1 MKKKQVNP
9 IIDKITD
16 NILEGYNPI
25 TSKDLNSVMKD
36 IFENAIQKIM
46 NNEFDSFIGY
56 EKNDN
61 KLDKDNY
68 WNGYYSKNVN
78 SEYGKMELEIPRDRN
93 AEFEPIIVK
102 KYERDISELVDMIF
116 TLYAK
121 GMSTRDVSDFMY
133 QKYGVNYSPSQISQI
148 TNEIIEDARLW
159 QNQKLDEYYPIIYID
174 AIHFNVIE
182 NNIVTKKATYV
193 ILGINSEGQKELL
206 GLYIGENESA
216 KFWMFVL
223 NTLKNRGISKIDIIC
238 SDNLKGISQSIETVY
253 PESKQQR
260 CIVHMIRN
268 STKFVYYKDLKE
280 FCDDLKTIYQ
290 ANNISN
296 AEENLDIFEEKWG
309 KKYSASVSIW
319 RRNWAEIITMFNYSP
334 GIRKMIYTTNP
345 IENLNSV
352 FRKYTKTKRVF
363 PSDDSLLKILF
374 LASQNIMNKWSKSRV
389 SNWSN
394 ILNEF
399 EIINSKE

>member
-46 NNEFDSFIGY
+46 NKEFDSFIGY

-68 WNGYYSKNVN
+68 RNGYYSKNVN

-93 AEFEPIIVK
+93 AKFEPIIVK

-159 QNQKLDEYYPIIYID
+159 QNRKLDEYYPIIYID

-394 ILNEF
+394 ILIEF

>member
-16 NILEGYNPI
+16 NILQGYNPI

-46 NNEFDSFIGY
+46 NKEFDSFIGY

-68 WNGYYSKNVN
+68 RNGYYSKNVN

-159 QNQKLDEYYPIIYID
+159 QNRKLDEYYPIIYID

-238 SDNLKGISQSIETVY
+238 SDNLKGISQSIQTVY

-280 FCDDLKTIYQ
+280 FCEDLKTIYQ

-374 LASQNIMNKWSKSRV
+374 LASQNIVNKWSKSRV

>member
-25 TSKDLNSVMKD
+25 NSKDLNSVMKD

-46 NNEFDSFIGY
+46 NKEFDSFIGY

-68 WNGYYSKNVN
+68 RNGYYSKNVN
-78 SEYGKMELEIPRDRN
+78 SEYGKMVLEIPRDRN

-159 QNQKLDEYYPIIYID
+159 QNRKLDQYYPIIYID

-280 FCDDLKTIYQ
+280 FCNDLKTIYQ

>member
-46 NNEFDSFIGY
+46 NKEFDSFIGY

-68 WNGYYSKNVN
+68 RNGYYSKNVN

-159 QNQKLDEYYPIIYID
+159 QNRKLDEYYPIIYID

-238 SDNLKGISQSIETVY
+238 SDNLKGISQSIQTVY

-280 FCDDLKTIYQ
+280 FCEDLKTIYQ

>member
-9 IIDKITD
+9 IIDKITN

-46 NNEFDSFIGY
+46 NKEFDSFIGY

-68 WNGYYSKNVN
+68 RNGYYSKNVN

-159 QNQKLDEYYPIIYID
+159 QNRKLDEYYPIIYID

-238 SDNLKGISQSIETVY
+238 SDNLKGISQSIQTVY

>member
-46 NNEFDSFIGY
+46 NKEFDSFIGY

-68 WNGYYSKNVN
+68 RNGYYSKNVN

-159 QNQKLDEYYPIIYID
+159 QNRKLDEYYPIIYID

-399 EIINSKE
+399 EIINSKK

>member
-46 NNEFDSFIGY
+46 NKEFDSFIGY

-68 WNGYYSKNVN
+68 RNGYYSKNVN

-159 QNQKLDEYYPIIYID
+159 QNRKLDEYYPIIYID

-216 KFWMFVL
+216 KFWMLVL

-309 KKYSASVSIW
+309 KKYSASVLIW

>member
-46 NNEFDSFIGY
+46 NKEFDSFIGY

-68 WNGYYSKNVN
+68 RNGYYSKNVN

-93 AEFEPIIVK
+93 AKFEPIIVK

-133 QKYGVNYSPSQISQI
+133 QKYGINYSPSQISQI

-159 QNQKLDEYYPIIYID
+159 QNRKLDEYYPIIYID
-174 AIHFNVIE
+174 VIHFSVIE

>member
-46 NNEFDSFIGY
+46 NKEFDSFIGY

-68 WNGYYSKNVN
+68 RNGYYSKNVN

-93 AEFEPIIVK
+93 AKFEPIIVK

-159 QNQKLDEYYPIIYID
+159 QNRKLDEYYPIIYID

-223 NTLKNRGISKIDIIC
+223 NTLKNRGICKIGIIC

>member
-46 NNEFDSFIGY
+46 NKEFDSFIGY

-68 WNGYYSKNVN
+68 RNGYYSKKVN
-78 SEYGKMELEIPRDRN
+78 SEYGKMEIEIPRDRN
-93 AEFEPIIVK
+93 AEFEHIIVK

-121 GMSTRDVSDFMY
+121 GMSTRYVSDFMY

-159 QNQKLDEYYPIIYID
+159 QNRKLDEYYPIIYID
-174 AIHFNVIE
+174 VIHFSVIE

-268 STKFVYYKDLKE
+268 SIKFVYYKDLKE

-290 ANNISN
+290 ADNISN

-399 EIINSKE
+399 EIINSK

>member
-46 NNEFDSFIGY
+46 NKEFDSFIGY

-61 KLDKDNY
+61 KLHKDNY
-68 WNGYYSKNVN
+68 RNGYYSKNVN

-159 QNQKLDEYYPIIYID
+159 QNRKLDEYYPIIYID

-216 KFWMFVL
+216 KF
-223 NTLKNRGISKIDIIC
+223 
-238 SDNLKGISQSIETVY
+238 
-253 PESKQQR
+253 
-260 CIVHMIRN
+260 
-268 STKFVYYKDLKE
+268 
-280 FCDDLKTIYQ
+280 
-290 ANNISN
+290 
-296 AEENLDIFEEKWG
+296 
-309 KKYSASVSIW
+309 
-319 RRNWAEIITMFNYSP
+319 
-334 GIRKMIYTTNP
+334 
-345 IENLNSV
+345 
-352 FRKYTKTKRVF
+352 
-363 PSDDSLLKILF
+363 
-374 LASQNIMNKWSKSRV
+374 
-389 SNWSN
+389 
-394 ILNEF
+394 
-399 EIINSKE
+399 

>member
-46 NNEFDSFIGY
+46 NKEFDSFIGY

-68 WNGYYSKNVN
+68 RNGYYSKKVN

-159 QNQKLDEYYPIIYID
+159 QNRKLDEYYPIIYID

-182 NNIVTKKATYV
+182 NNIATKKATYV

>member
-25 TSKDLNSVMKD
+25 NSKDLNSVMKD

-46 NNEFDSFIGY
+46 NKEFDSFIGY

-68 WNGYYSKNVN
+68 RNGYYSKNVN
-78 SEYGKMELEIPRDRN
+78 SEYGKMVLEIPRDRN

-159 QNQKLDEYYPIIYID
+159 QNRKLDQYYPIIYID

-223 NTLKNRGISKIDIIC
+223 NTLKNRGILKIDIIC
-238 SDNLKGISQSIETVY
+238 SDNLKGISQSIETIY

-280 FCDDLKTIYQ
+280 FCNDLKTIYQ

-309 KKYSASVSIW
+309 KKYPASVSIW

-374 LASQNIMNKWSKSRV
+374 LASQNIMNKWSKSRI

>member
-16 NILEGYNPI
+16 NILEGYNPV

-46 NNEFDSFIGY
+46 NKEFDSFIGY

-68 WNGYYSKNVN
+68 RNGYYSKNVN
-78 SEYGKMELEIPRDRN
+78 SEYGKMVLEIPRDRN

-121 GMSTRDVSDFMY
+121 GMSTRDVSDFMH
-133 QKYGVNYSPSQISQI
+133 QKYGVNYSPSQISQM

-159 QNQKLDEYYPIIYID
+159 QNRKLDEYYPIIYID

-238 SDNLKGISQSIETVY
+238 SDNLKGISQSIETIY

-280 FCDDLKTIYQ
+280 FCNDLKTIYQ

-374 LASQNIMNKWSKSRV
+374 LASQNIINKWSKSRV

>member
-46 NNEFDSFIGY
+46 NKEFDSFIGY

-68 WNGYYSKNVN
+68 RNGYYSKNVN

-159 QNQKLDEYYPIIYID
+159 QNRKLDEYYPIIYID

-238 SDNLKGISQSIETVY
+238 SDNLKGISQSIQTIY

-280 FCDDLKTIYQ
+280 FCEDLKTIYQ

-334 GIRKMIYTTNP
+334 GIRKMIYATNP

>member
-25 TSKDLNSVMKD
+25 NSKDLNSVMKD

-46 NNEFDSFIGY
+46 NKEFDSFIGY

-68 WNGYYSKNVN
+68 RNGYYSKNVN
-78 SEYGKMELEIPRDRN
+78 SEYGKMVLEIPRDRN

-159 QNQKLDEYYPIIYID
+159 QNRKLDQYYPIIYID

-223 NTLKNRGISKIDIIC
+223 NTLKNRGILKIDIIC

-280 FCDDLKTIYQ
+280 FCNDLKTIYQ

-309 KKYSASVSIW
+309 KKYPASISIW

-374 LASQNIMNKWSKSRV
+374 LASQNIMNKWSKSRI

>member
-46 NNEFDSFIGY
+46 NKEFDSFIGY

-68 WNGYYSKNVN
+68 RNGYYSKNVN

-93 AEFEPIIVK
+93 AKFEPIIVK

-159 QNQKLDEYYPIIYID
+159 QNRKLDEYYPIIYID

-223 NTLKNRGISKIDIIC
+223 NTLKNRGICKIDIIC

-394 ILNEF
+394 ILIEF

>member
-46 NNEFDSFIGY
+46 NKEFDNFIGY

-68 WNGYYSKNVN
+68 RNGYYSKNVN

-93 AEFEPIIVK
+93 AKFEPIIVK

-159 QNQKLDEYYPIIYID
+159 QNRKLDEYYPIIYID

-296 AEENLDIFEEKWG
+296 AEENLDIFEEKWC

>member
-25 TSKDLNSVMKD
+25 NSKDLNSVMKD

-46 NNEFDSFIGY
+46 NKEFDSFIGY

-68 WNGYYSKNVN
+68 RNGYYSKNVN
-78 SEYGKMELEIPRDRN
+78 SEYGKMMLEIPRDRN

-159 QNQKLDEYYPIIYID
+159 QNRKLDQYYPIIYID

-223 NTLKNRGISKIDIIC
+223 NTLKNRGILKIDIIC

-280 FCDDLKTIYQ
+280 FCNDLKTIYQ

>member
-46 NNEFDSFIGY
+46 NKEFDSFIGY

-68 WNGYYSKNVN
+68 RNGYYSKNVN

-159 QNQKLDEYYPIIYID
+159 QNWKLDEYYPIIYID

-238 SDNLKGISQSIETVY
+238 SDNLKGISQSIQTVY

-280 FCDDLKTIYQ
+280 FCEDLKTIYQ

>member
-36 IFENAIQKIM
+36 IFESAIQKIM
-46 NNEFDSFIGY
+46 NKEFDSFIGY

-68 WNGYYSKNVN
+68 RNGYYSKNVN

-133 QKYGVNYSPSQISQI
+133 QKYGGNYSPSQISQI

-159 QNQKLDEYYPIIYID
+159 QNRKLDEYYPIIYID

-296 AEENLDIFEEKWG
+296 AGENLDIFEEKWG
-309 KKYSASVSIW
+309 KKYSSSVSIW

>member
-16 NILEGYNPI
+16 NILEGYNPV

-36 IFENAIQKIM
+36 IFESAIQKIM
-46 NNEFDSFIGY
+46 NKEFDNFIGY

-68 WNGYYSKNVN
+68 RNGYYSKNVN
-78 SEYGKMELEIPRDRN
+78 SEYGKMVLEIPRDRN

-159 QNQKLDEYYPIIYID
+159 QNRKLDQYYPIIYID

-193 ILGINSEGQKELL
+193 ILGVNSEGQKELL

-216 KFWMFVL
+216 KFWMLVL

-280 FCDDLKTIYQ
+280 FCNDLKTIYQ

-309 KKYSASVSIW
+309 KKYPASVSIW

-374 LASQNIMNKWSKSRV
+374 LASQNIMNKWSKSRI

>member
-25 TSKDLNSVMKD
+25 NSKDLNSVMKD

-46 NNEFDSFIGY
+46 NKEFDSFIGY

-68 WNGYYSKNVN
+68 RNGYYSKNVN
-78 SEYGKMELEIPRDRN
+78 SEYGKMVLEIPRDRN

-148 TNEIIEDARLW
+148 TNEIIEDAKLW
-159 QNQKLDEYYPIIYID
+159 QNRKLDQYYPIIYID

-223 NTLKNRGISKIDIIC
+223 NTLKNRGILKIDIIC

-280 FCDDLKTIYQ
+280 FCNDLKTIYQ

>member
-25 TSKDLNSVMKD
+25 NSKDLNSVMKD

-46 NNEFDSFIGY
+46 NKEFDSFIGY

-68 WNGYYSKNVN
+68 RNGYYSKNVN
-78 SEYGKMELEIPRDRN
+78 SEYGKMLLEIPRDRN

-159 QNQKLDEYYPIIYID
+159 QNRKLDQYYPIIYID

-223 NTLKNRGISKIDIIC
+223 NTLKNRGILKIDIIC

-280 FCDDLKTIYQ
+280 FCNDLKTIYQ

>member
-46 NNEFDSFIGY
+46 NKEFDSFIGY

-68 WNGYYSKNVN
+68 RNGYYSKNVN

-159 QNQKLDEYYPIIYID
+159 QNRKLDEYYPIIYID

-238 SDNLKGISQSIETVY
+238 SDNLKGISQSIQTIY

-280 FCDDLKTIYQ
+280 FCEDLKTIYQ

>member
-46 NNEFDSFIGY
+46 NKEFDSFIGY

-68 WNGYYSKNVN
+68 RNGYYSKNVN

-159 QNQKLDEYYPIIYID
+159 QNRKLDEYYPIIYID

-394 ILNEF
+394 ILIEF

>member
-1 MKKKQVNP
+1 MKKKQINP

-25 TSKDLNSVMKD
+25 NSKDLNLVMKD

-46 NNEFDSFIGY
+46 NKEFDSFIGY

-68 WNGYYSKNVN
+68 RNGYYSKNVN
-78 SEYGKMELEIPRDRN
+78 SEYGKMLLEIPRDRN

-159 QNQKLDEYYPIIYID
+159 QNRKLDQYYPIIYID

-223 NTLKNRGISKIDIIC
+223 NTLKNRGILKIDIIC

-280 FCDDLKTIYQ
+280 FCNDLKTIYQ

>member
-25 TSKDLNSVMKD
+25 NSKDLNSVMKD

-46 NNEFDSFIGY
+46 NKEFDSFIGY

-68 WNGYYSKNVN
+68 RNGYYSKNVN
-78 SEYGKMELEIPRDRN
+78 SEYGKMVLEIPRDRN

-159 QNQKLDEYYPIIYID
+159 QNRKLDQYYPIIYID

-223 NTLKNRGISKIDIIC
+223 NTLKNRGILKIDIIC

-280 FCDDLKTIYQ
+280 FCNDLKTIYQ

>member
-36 IFENAIQKIM
+36 IFESAIQKIM
-46 NNEFDSFIGY
+46 NKEFDSFIGY

-68 WNGYYSKNVN
+68 RNGYYSKNVN

-159 QNQKLDEYYPIIYID
+159 QNRKLDEYYPIIYID

-296 AEENLDIFEEKWG
+296 AGENLDIFEEKWG
-309 KKYSASVSIW
+309 KKYSSSVSIW

>member
-16 NILEGYNPI
+16 NILEGYNPV

-46 NNEFDSFIGY
+46 NKEFDSFIGY

-68 WNGYYSKNVN
+68 RNGYYSKNVN
-78 SEYGKMELEIPRDRN
+78 SEYGKMVLEIPRDRN

-121 GMSTRDVSDFMY
+121 GMSTRDVSDFMH
-133 QKYGVNYSPSQISQI
+133 QKYGVNYSPSQISQM

-159 QNQKLDEYYPIIYID
+159 QNRKLDEYYPIIYID

-280 FCDDLKTIYQ
+280 FCNDLKTIYQ

-319 RRNWAEIITMFNYSP
+319 RRNWAEIINLDKK
-334 GIRKMIYTTNP
+334 IR
-345 IENLNSV
+345 L
-352 FRKYTKTKRVF
+352 
-363 PSDDSLLKILF
+363 
-374 LASQNIMNKWSKSRV
+374 
-389 SNWSN
+389 
-394 ILNEF
+394 
-399 EIINSKE
+399 IINVMSFFIIFKKRGI

>member
-46 NNEFDSFIGY
+46 NKEFDSFIGY

-68 WNGYYSKNVN
+68 RNGYYSKNVN

-159 QNQKLDEYYPIIYID
+159 QNRKLDEYYPIIYID

-223 NTLKNRGISKIDIIC
+223 NTLKNRGICKIDIIC

>member
-46 NNEFDSFIGY
+46 NKEFDNFIGY

-68 WNGYYSKNVN
+68 RNGYYSKNVN
-78 SEYGKMELEIPRDRN
+78 SEYGKMVLEIPRDRN

-159 QNQKLDEYYPIIYID
+159 QNRKLDQYYPIIYID

-193 ILGINSEGQKELL
+193 ILGVNSEGQKELL

-216 KFWMFVL
+216 KFWMLVL

-280 FCDDLKTIYQ
+280 FCNDLKTIYQ

-374 LASQNIMNKWSKSRV
+374 LASQNIMNKWSKSRI

>member
-1 MKKKQVNP
+1 MKKKQINP

-16 NILEGYNPI
+16 NILEGYNPV

-46 NNEFDSFIGY
+46 NKEFDSFIGY

-68 WNGYYSKNVN
+68 RNGYYSKNVN
-78 SEYGKMELEIPRDRN
+78 SEYGKMVLEIPRDRN

-121 GMSTRDVSDFMY
+121 GMSTRDVSDFMH
-133 QKYGVNYSPSQISQI
+133 QKYGVNYSPSQISQM

-159 QNQKLDEYYPIIYID
+159 QNRKLDEYYPIIYID

-280 FCDDLKTIYQ
+280 FCNDLKTIYQ

>member
-25 TSKDLNSVMKD
+25 NSKDLNSVMKD

-46 NNEFDSFIGY
+46 NKEFDSFIGY

-68 WNGYYSKNVN
+68 RNGYYSKNVN
-78 SEYGKMELEIPRDRN
+78 SEYGKMVLEIPRDRN

-133 QKYGVNYSPSQISQI
+133 QKYGVNYFPSQISQI

-159 QNQKLDEYYPIIYID
+159 QNRKLDQYYPIIYID

-223 NTLKNRGISKIDIIC
+223 NTLKNRGILKVDIIC
-238 SDNLKGISQSIETVY
+238 SDNLKGISQSIEIVY

-280 FCDDLKTIYQ
+280 FCNDLKTIYQ

-374 LASQNIMNKWSKSRV
+374 LASQNIMNKWSKSRI

>member
-46 NNEFDSFIGY
+46 NKEFDSFIGY

-68 WNGYYSKNVN
+68 RNGYYSKKVN
-78 SEYGKMELEIPRDRN
+78 SEYEKMEIEIPRDRN
-93 AEFEPIIVK
+93 AEFEHIIVK
-102 KYERDISELVDMIF
+102 KYEPDISELVDMIF

-121 GMSTRDVSDFMY
+121 GMSTRYVSDFMY

-159 QNQKLDEYYPIIYID
+159 QNRKLDEYYPIIYID
-174 AIHFNVIE
+174 VIHFSVIE

-268 STKFVYYKDLKE
+268 SIKFVYYKDLKE

-290 ANNISN
+290 ADNISN

-399 EIINSKE
+399 EIINSK

>member
-46 NNEFDSFIGY
+46 NKEFDSFIGY

-68 WNGYYSKNVN
+68 RNGYYSKKVN

-159 QNQKLDEYYPIIYID
+159 QNRKLDEYYPIIYID
-174 AIHFNVIE
+174 AIHFSVIE

-223 NTLKNRGISKIDIIC
+223 NTLKNRGISKIHIIC

-296 AEENLDIFEEKWG
+296 AEENLNIFEEKWG

>member
-9 IIDKITD
+9 IIDKITN

-46 NNEFDSFIGY
+46 NKEFDSFIGY

-68 WNGYYSKNVN
+68 RNGYYSKNVN

-159 QNQKLDEYYPIIYID
+159 QNRKLDEYYPIIYID

-296 AEENLDIFEEKWG
+296 AEESLDIFEEKWG

>member
-16 NILEGYNPI
+16 NILEGYNPV

-36 IFENAIQKIM
+36 IFESAIQKIM
-46 NNEFDSFIGY
+46 NKEFDNFIGY

-68 WNGYYSKNVN
+68 RNGYYSKNVN
-78 SEYGKMELEIPRDRN
+78 SEYGKMVLEIPRDRN

-159 QNQKLDEYYPIIYID
+159 QNRKLDQYYPIIYID

-193 ILGINSEGQKELL
+193 ILGVNSEGQKELL

-216 KFWMFVL
+216 KF
-223 NTLKNRGISKIDIIC
+223 
-238 SDNLKGISQSIETVY
+238 
-253 PESKQQR
+253 
-260 CIVHMIRN
+260 
-268 STKFVYYKDLKE
+268 
-280 FCDDLKTIYQ
+280 
-290 ANNISN
+290 
-296 AEENLDIFEEKWG
+296 
-309 KKYSASVSIW
+309 
-319 RRNWAEIITMFNYSP
+319 
-334 GIRKMIYTTNP
+334 
-345 IENLNSV
+345 
-352 FRKYTKTKRVF
+352 
-363 PSDDSLLKILF
+363 
-374 LASQNIMNKWSKSRV
+374 
-389 SNWSN
+389 
-394 ILNEF
+394 
-399 EIINSKE
+399 